1 MSATILSDSKSI
13 LAKLLAGEN
22 LNVVHRRIS
31 TAMIDLKT
39 RTLYCPIW
47 EDMSG
52 ELYDLLMGHE
62 VSHALHTP
70 TEGWHDSIVTGKDA
84 KGKDIVDKKFKGV
97 LNVVEDA
104 RIEKLI
110 KRKYPGIM
118 KSFIAGYK
126 ILFARDFFGVKKLRD
141 DYSSLN
147 IIDRVN
153 LYAKCG
159 SFLVVP
165 FADHE
170 KDIVREVED
179 AETWE
184 QVVDIAKRLQQM
196 AKEEQESKMNDLD
209 DLTEELMKQFED
221 GIPEEEQELDLSDDD
236 QIEDDQTESEDEES
250 GEDAPKSKV
259 EESDAGEDEESPNE
273 EESDTGEST
282 GEEDD
287 SESEETDGEGDA
299 SGDSEEED
307 DSEEEGEGAG
317 EEGDEPAE
325 DDEESTEEPLGGSQ
339 EGGTDGTE
347 NDPESVTDKAF
358 RERERELICDA
369 LEIYQYNLPKP
380 LLDRIIVPN
389 KVFLEN
395 FYNHI
400 ETAKRQYHNDPIVE
414 TCSLRFN
421 QNNNRYINLL
431 VKEFEMRKNARQYA
445 RTQTARTGELDMSK
459 LHKYKYS
466 NDIFRKINVV
476 EKGKSHGMIMYVD
489 MSGSMD
495 SMFGPTMEQTLI
507 LVAFCRKVGI
517 PFDVYGFSD
526 KKEYLN
532 AMYRKGKL
540 SRDFLSA
547 EKFQRTGLDKYVME
561 EQGFHLIHFI
571 SSQFG
576 GNHYRRAFDAM
587 ATVAMNWKNRLY
599 ARTFLNWDDMGFD
612 LGGTPFTQ
620 AIMASRPMIEKFKQ
634 DNGVDITNVI
644 YLTDGDGTG
653 CFKFTDIKASPY
665 NPETGKPR
673 FEQVVYMIDPKTK
686 QRVELSH
693 TGNDSIQHQTAMT
706 QFVRKVTGCKHI
718 GFYIAESSILKYRV
732 AALSGAE
739 KASVNDKFFREN
751 GYFSAP
757 HIGYDMYYYV
767 AAPKSNVQD
776 KDYTVNENDTVGKIA
791 KTFTDAQESKRRHR
805 VLVSTFAKDI
815 AA

>member
-1 MSATILSDSKSI
+1 MSATILSDSKST

-22 LNVVHRRIS
+22 LNVVHQRIS

-47 EDMSG
+47 EDMDG

-70 TEGWHDSIVTGKDA
+70 AAGWHSEIVTGKDA

-110 KRKYPGIM
+110 KRKYPGLC
-118 KSFIAGYK
+118 KSFISGYK
-126 ILFARDFFGVKKLRD
+126 TLFARDFFGVKRLRD

-159 SFLVVP
+159 SFLVIP

-170 KDIVREVED
+170 KAIVREVED

-196 AKEEQESKMNDLD
+196 AKDEQDSKMNDLD
-209 DLTEELMKQFED
+209 DLTEELLKQFED
-221 GIPEEEQELDLSDDD
+221 PQEQELDLSDDD
-236 QIEDDQTESEDEES
+236 QTEETEEDSDSGDDIEVEIESEEKNSVD
-250 GEDAPKSKV
+250 D
-259 EESDAGEDEESPNE
+259 SDVGEDEESSNAE
-273 EESDTGEST
+273 
-282 GEEDD
+282 D
-287 SESEETDGEGDA
+287 SESEETDGEGKA
-299 SGDSEEED
+299 SGESEED
-307 DSEEEGEGAG
+307 DEESEEEGEGAG
-317 EEGDEPAE
+317 EESDEDATEGE
-325 DDEESTEEPLGGSQ
+325 DSTEETLDGSQ

-347 NDPESVTDKAF
+347 NDPESLTDKAF

-369 LEIYQYNLPKP
+369 LEIFQYNLPKP

-400 ETAKRQYHNDPIVE
+400 DAAKKQYHADPIVE

-526 KKEYLN
+526 KKEYLS
-532 AMYRKGKL
+532 ALIRKGKI
-540 SRDFLSA
+540 SRDFLA
-547 EKFQRTGLDKYVME
+547 NDKFQKTGFDKYSIT

-587 ATVAMNWKNRLY
+587 ATIAMNWKNRLY
-599 ARTFLNWDDMGFD
+599 ARTYLNWDEMGLD

-620 AIMASRPMIEKFKQ
+620 CVMASRPMIEKFKQ

-653 CFKFTDIKASPY
+653 CFTFTDIKRSPY

-673 FEQVVYMIDPKTK
+673 FQQRIYLIDPKTK
-686 QRVELSH
+686 QRVEFSH
-693 TGNDSIQHQTAMT
+693 GIDNDAIQHQTAMT

-732 AALSGAE
+732 SSVSGVE
-739 KASVNDKFFREN
+739 KAAENDKFFREN

-767 AAPKSNVQD
+767 AAPKRNVQD
-776 KDYTVNENDTVGKIA
+776 KDYEVKESDTVNKIA